1 MSTVAVEAD
10 YRAQGKGQL
19 FEKALPA
26 MHDPAYQEISAE
38 YEKNGGLWKTA
49 SVVMVTQLLD
59 SLDEAA
65 DTQNKKAIADT
76 AGSMSWLTSAA
87 TQARKN
93 YAQNFSYVASQPKK
107 SCQRLWRKRQKG
119 VPRYRRSPTLQR
131 NSSKMNWPR
140 KKPRLRQNTSS

>member
-1 MSTVAVEAD
+1 
-10 YRAQGKGQL
+10 
-19 FEKALPA
+19 

-38 YEKNGGLWKTA
+38 YRKNGGLWKTA

-87 TQARKN
+87 TQARKIMHKTL
-93 YAQNFSYVASQPKK
+93 ATWRRSRRK
-107 SCQRLWRKRQKG
+107 SCQGLWWKRQKG
-119 VPRYRRSPTLQR
+119 VPRYRR
-131 NSSKMNWPR
+131 
-140 KKPRLRQNTSS
+140 